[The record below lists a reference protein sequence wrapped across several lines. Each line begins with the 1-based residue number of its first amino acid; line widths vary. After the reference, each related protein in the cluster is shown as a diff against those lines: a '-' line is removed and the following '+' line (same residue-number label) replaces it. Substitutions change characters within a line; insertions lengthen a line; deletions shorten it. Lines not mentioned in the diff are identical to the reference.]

1 MKDHFIKQVKLLV
14 KILPIISHYDCFA
27 LKGGTAI
34 NLFYENLPR
43 LSVDIDLVYL
53 PLKNRDEALMEI
65 SDAFISIG
73 KQIENSI
80 LNSKIHY
87 SKITGSEYII
97 KLIVRQND
105 LTVKVEISP
114 VLRGTV
120 FKSVKKRITKLAE
133 KSFGFVE
140 MQVVS
145 FEDLY
150 AGKILAALDRQH
162 PRDLFDI
169 QSILETGK
177 ISKNLKQAFLVY
189 LISHNRR
196 MIEILNPREK
206 DISKEFA
213 VSFSGMTNHPLDLVL
228 LQNSRGLLIKQINS
242 NLDFSDKKFLLG
254 FLEGNPNWDHFSLK
268 HIKNLPAVK
277 WKRYNLN
284 QIAINDKKKLINELR
299 TYLNI

>member
-1 MKDHFIKQVKLLV
+1 MVRIPLKDHFIKQVKLLV
-14 KILPIISHYDCFA
+14 RILPIISHYDCFA

-34 NLFYENLPR
+34 NLFYRNLPR

-53 PLKNRDEALMEI
+53 PLKNRNESLKEI

-73 KQIENSI
+73 KQIEVSI
-80 LNSKIHY
+80 SNSKIHY
-87 SKITGSEYII
+87 SKITGTEYII

-133 KSFGFVE
+133 KNFGFVE
-140 MQVVS
+140 MQLVS

-169 QSILETGK
+169 QSMLETGK

-196 MIEILNPREK
+196 IIELLNPRK
-206 DISKEFA
+206 RDICEAFA
-213 VSFSGMTNHPLDLVL
+213 ISFNGLTNHPIKLDDMLI
-228 LQNSRGLLIKQINS
+228 SR
-242 NLDFSDKKFLLG
+242 
-254 FLEGNPNWDHFSLK
+254 
-268 HIKNLPAVK
+268 
-277 WKRYNLN
+277 
-284 QIAINDKKKLINELR
+284 
-299 TYLNI
+299 

>member
-1 MKDHFIKQVKLLV
+1 MRDHFIKQVKLLV

-34 NLFYENLPR
+34 NLFYKNLPR

-53 PLKNRDEALMEI
+53 PLKNRNESLKEI
-65 SDAFISIG
+65 SDTLVSIG
-73 KQIENSI
+73 KQTEISI
-80 LNSKIHY
+80 SNSKIHY
-87 SKITGSEYII
+87 SKITGTEYII

-120 FKSVKKRITKLAE
+120 FKSVKKRISKMAE
-133 KSFGFVE
+133 QDFGFAE
-140 MQVVS
+140 MQIVS

-169 QSILETGK
+169 QSILATGK
-177 ISKNLKQAFLVY
+177 ITQKLKQAFLVY

-196 MIEILNPREK
+196 MIEILNPRKK
-206 DISKEFA
+206 DISKEFT
-213 VSFSGMTNHPLDLVL
+213 VSFNGMTNLPVKLDVL
-228 LQNSRGLLIKQINS
+228 LNSRELLIKQINS
-242 NLDFSDKKFLLG
+242 NLDFSDKQFLLG
-254 FLEGNPNWDHFSLK
+254 FVEGNPDWEFFSLK
-268 HIKNLPAVK
+268 HIKKLPAVK
-277 WKRYNLN
+277 WKQYNLN
-284 QIAINDKKKLINELR
+284 QIAINDKKKLISELR
-299 TYLNI
+299 TYLSI